1 MRHLELRTAVL
12 LVLSSL
18 AAGCATNSTTQ
29 SLNGVQNAIADRTA
43 TVLMQPTSQA
53 DADAIDA
60 RVSALLGK
68 PLDADA
74 AVEIALLN
82 NRRLRA
88 EYARLGFAQAD
99 LIEAGQLE
107 NPSLTA
113 GAGFPHRAP
122 SITALD
128 FGLTLNI
135 VRLLT
140 MPARQEIATAQL
152 DATTMSVADEVIQ
165 TASQTRV
172 LFLDVQAAENLSA
185 MLRQI
190 AVAAEASAELA
201 GRIEAAGNISDL
213 ARANHESLY
222 EQAKLEYARSV
233 ADVADLREQLNA
245 QLGLWGDQVKW
256 TMVDRLPELPAQEP
270 DMSDLESLAIHQ
282 RLDLAAAAK
291 EVEVLG
297 KAAGLQRDWRTILT
311 TDVGFQASRD
321 TDGQWVLG
329 PQVSVELPIFNQRQ
343 PEIARLDAAR
353 QQAEA
358 SLEALAIETRSDVRR
373 LRDRLY
379 ALRYEA
385 EHYLDTILP
394 LRERI
399 TALTQREYNYMLV
412 DTFDL
417 LSAKREEI
425 AAYRSYLGT
434 IHDYWI
440 TRTELERAVGGRLP
454 ASTSGPE
461 APSTEPAGTDVNNT
475 KMNHMGGH

>member
-1 MRHLELRTAVL
+1 MRRSTSRLGRSMVL
-12 LVLSSL
+12 LSL
-18 AAGCATNSTTQ
+18 LAGCAAPS
-29 SLNGVQNAIADRTA
+29 
-43 TVLMQPTSQA
+43 MQPSITAVQSAVEDRLAVSPRQPTTPQEQ
-53 DADAIDA
+53 DAIDA
-60 RVSALLGK
+60 RVGELLAK
-68 PLDADA
+68 PLDADS
-74 AVEIALLN
+74 AVEISLLN

-99 LIEAGQLE
+99 LLEAGQLE

-113 GAGFPHRAP
+113 GAGFPHRSP

-140 MPARQEIATAQL
+140 MPARKEIATAQL
-152 DATTMSVADEVIQ
+152 DAATLSVADEVIR
-165 TASQTRV
+165 TAGQTRL
-172 LFLDVQAAENLSA
+172 LFLDLQAAENLSA

-201 GRIEAAGNISDL
+201 RRVQAAGNINEL
-213 ARANHESLY
+213 ALANHESLY
-222 EQAKLEYARSV
+222 EQARLDYARSA

-245 QLGLWGDQVKW
+245 QLGLWGTQVNW
-256 TMVDRLPELPAQEP
+256 SSVDRLPELPAHEA
-270 DMSDLESLAIHQ
+270 DLADLESLAIHQ
-282 RLDLAAAAK
+282 RLDLAASAK
-291 EVEVLG
+291 EVEVLA
-297 KAAGLQRDWRTILT
+297 KAEGLQRDWRTILT
-311 TDVGFQASRD
+311 TEVGFQASRD

-329 PQVSVELPIFNQRQ
+329 PQVSIELPIFNQRQ
-343 PEIARLDAAR
+343 PEIARLEAAR

-358 SLEALAIETRSDVRR
+358 SLEALAIETRADVRR

-379 ALRYEA
+379 ALRYQA
-385 EHYLDTILP
+385 EHYRDTILP

-425 AAYRSYLGT
+425 TAYRSYLST
-434 IHDYWI
+434 IHDYWA
-440 TRTELERAVGGRLP
+440 TRAELERAVGGRLP
-454 ASTSGPE
+454 ASTSGAE
-461 APSTEPAGTDVNNT
+461 APATEPAGPDMNKPT
-475 KMNHMGGH
+475 MNHMGGH

>member
-1 MRHLELRTAVL
+1 MKHLQSRTAAL
-12 LVLSSL
+12 LALTTL
-18 AAGCATNSTTQ
+18 MAGCATTSTNPN
-29 SLNGVQNAIADRTA
+29 LKGVQVAVADRTA
-43 TVLMQPTSQA
+43 TVLVQPTSQEA
-53 DADAIDA
+53 QDAIDA
-60 RVSALLGK
+60 RVSALLAK
-68 PLDADA
+68 PLDAAA

-99 LIEAGQLE
+99 LVEAGQLE

-152 DATTMSVADEVIQ
+152 DATTMSVGDEVIR
-165 TASQTRV
+165 TASHTRV
-172 LFLDVQAAENLSA
+172 LFLDLQAAENLSA

-190 AVAAEASAELA
+190 AVAAEASSELA

-213 ARANHESLY
+213 ALANHQSLY

-245 QLGLWGDQVKW
+245 QLGLWGEQVKW
-256 TMVDRLPELPAQEP
+256 TMVDRLPELPAEEP
-270 DMSDLESLAIHQ
+270 DMADLEALAIHQ

-329 PQVSVELPIFNQRQ
+329 PQVAIELPIFNQRQ

-353 QQAEA
+353 RQAED

-373 LRDRLY
+373 LRERLY

-385 EHYLDTILP
+385 EHYRNTILP

-425 AAYRSYLGT
+425 SAYRSYLST
-434 IHDYWI
+434 VHDYWA
-440 TRTELERAVGGRLP
+440 TRAELERAVGGRLP
-454 ASTSGPE
+454 ASRGDSA
-461 APSTEPAGTDVNNT
+461 APQPASSSPTDTNT
-475 KMNHMGGH
+475 TMQHMGDH